1 MKEASSNRWTNPSRR
16 KFLAAAAKTAAV
28 VGTSS
33 LLAAPEARARED
45 AGDSDRGICVFSK
58 CLQWLDYPAMAE
70 MAAEA
75 GFDGVDLTV
84 RPGGHVLPERVE
96 DDLPRAVEAAGKAGI
111 RIPMIVTS
119 IIDPGDPQT
128 EKILKTADRLGIRY
142 YRPGYYRYTD
152 SAPIKAQLDEIKP
165 RLRDLAAMNQQ
176 YSVAGTYQNHAGVS
190 YVGASL
196 WDLHYLLEGLDRR
209 WIGSQFDIRHAVLE
223 GGTTWPVSLRL
234 LADSINTLAVKDFY
248 WARQDSEWTARNCP
262 LGEGMV
268 DLAGYAAVLK
278 QYAISGPTSLHL
290 EYALGGAEHG
300 DRKITV
306 EKKVILDA
314 MRSDLSLLR
323 KVLESKPDRVR
334 R

>member
-1 MKEASSNRWTNPSRR
+1 MEEASWNGGTDRSRR
-16 KFLAAAAKTAAV
+16 QFLAAAAGAAAV

-33 LLAAPEARARED
+33 LLAGSEVTARED
-45 AGDSDRGICVFSK
+45 VGDGDLGISVFSK

-96 DDLPRAVEAAGKAGI
+96 DDLPRAVEAVGKAGI
-111 RIPMIVTS
+111 RIPMIVTT
-119 IIDPGDPQT
+119 ITDPGDPQA
-128 EKILKTADRLGIRY
+128 EKILKTAGRLGIRY

-165 RLRDLAAMNQQ
+165 RLRDLAAMNRQ
-176 YSVAGTYQNHAGVS
+176 YGVAGTYQNHAGVE

-223 GGTTWPVSLRL
+223 GGTTWPVRLRL
-234 LADSINTLAVKDFY
+234 LADCINTLAVKDFY
-248 WARQDSEWTARNCP
+248 WARQGSEWTARNCP

-278 QYAISGPTSLHL
+278 RYAISGPTSLHL

-306 EKKVILDA
+306 EKKVVLDA
-314 MRSDLSLLR
+314 MRSDLGLLR
-323 KVLESKPDRVR
+323 KVLGLKPDRAR
-334 R
+334 G